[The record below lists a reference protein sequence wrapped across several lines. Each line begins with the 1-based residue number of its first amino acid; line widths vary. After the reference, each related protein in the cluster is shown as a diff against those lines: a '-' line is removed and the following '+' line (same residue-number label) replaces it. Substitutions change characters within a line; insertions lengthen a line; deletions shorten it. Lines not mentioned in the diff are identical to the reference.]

1 MTECYDI
8 NPLHISWAVFMPL
21 RLGKTDFCEQK
32 KMAET
37 FEIYL
42 QGVEQGKRAD
52 PNIH

>member
-1 MTECYDI
+1 
-8 NPLHISWAVFMPL
+8 MPL

-32 KMAET
+32 KKLAET

-42 QGVEQGKRAD
+42 QGVERGKRAD